1 MPPERSAPGRTHL
14 RGQEEPAVL
23 SGEKGAVSS
32 KATRYVIYKIEIVIP
47 GRTDIGILSI
57 GDRSC

>member
-1 MPPERSAPGRTHL
+1 MYL
-14 RGQEEPAVL
+14 QGQEDPAVL
-23 SGEKGAVSS
+23 SGVKEAVSL
-32 KATRYVIYKIEIVIP
+32 KATRFVIYKIEIVIP